1 MKIKSI
7 FLICALLFFP
17 LTHAQQAD
25 TTVVFAQKA
34 HQKAYITGSLSA
46 TNNGVST
53 VPYLSLGKPAFIA
66 DMSLGKGKFSF
77 DPQLKFDLKDVRPW
91 SFLFWFRY
99 KPIENDKIKLTLGA
113 HPAYSFKTRTVIMND
128 IEQEAIT
135 VWRFLATEVSSRYQ
149 ITPNFN
155 IGPYYLYSYNMEQN
169 AIKHTQFL
177 SLQSTISKIKLSDT
191 FYMNL
196 YPQLYYLKVGSQQG
210 FYAYAGVT
218 VAKQDFP
225 LSVSALVNKE
235 IKSDIIGSQDFL
247 WNVTLTYSFKRY
259 SIER

>member
-1 MKIKSI
+1 MKIKS
-7 FLICALLFFP
+7 LLFICVVLLTQ
-17 LTHAQQAD
+17 LTHSQNAD
-25 TTVVFAQKA
+25 TTLTKTEISPQN
-34 HQKAYITGSLSA
+34 AYITGALSV

-77 DPQLKFDLKDVRPW
+77 DPQLKFDLEGVRPW

-99 KPIENDKIKLTLGA
+99 KAVENDKFKFTLGA
-113 HPAYSFKTRTVIMND
+113 HPAYSFKTRTTVIND
-128 IEQEAIT
+128 VEQEAIT

-169 AIKHTQFL
+169 VTKHTQFV
-177 SLQSTISKIKLSDT
+177 SLQSTISQIRLSDE

-196 YPQLYYLKVGSQQG
+196 NPQLYYLKVGRQQG
-210 FYAYAGVT
+210 FYAYASVT
-218 VAKQDFP
+218 LAKRDFP
-225 LSVSALVNKE
+225 LSISALANKE
-235 IKSDIIGSQDFL
+235 IKSDVAGSQNFL

-259 SIER
+259 SLSR